1 MASDVSTRVEHVF
14 GSPDRRARLSE
25 RVVGVGLDRSAMTQL
40 AIIIAGAIII
50 GSGPGLLQALGLSI
64 SFLGFAWMGVKLL
77 SVLDKEKEQEK
88 AGP

>member
-1 MASDVSTRVEHVF
+1 
-14 GSPDRRARLSE
+14 
-25 RVVGVGLDRSAMTQL
+25 MTQL